1 MNPENKKELILKH
14 VPIVFADTEDKGFGK
29 SITID
34 AGEFKDVIEKWVKD
48 NNINGGVAKFKEYTN
63 KEGITT
69 LQYNFKI
76 SKYTEIDGK
85 DSTELG
91 FGAVINLIASAYDY
105 DNQFGKGTSASL
117 RLIFVVEP
125 RINPSMDKIRE

>member
-1 MNPENKKELILKH
+1 MEKELVLNH
-14 VPIVFADTEDKGFGK
+14 VPVVFAETEDKGFGK

-63 KEGITT
+63 KEGVTT

-76 SKYTEIDGK
+76 SKFTEIDGK

-117 RLIFVVEP
+117 KAVYVVEP
-125 RINPSMDKIRE
+125 RFNSAMNRIKE